1 MNIDFVK
8 TLGWFLILVLAQV
21 FVLNHIHLFGF
32 ATPLPYVYF
41 ILLFRRNCPQWVIVL
56 WGFIMG
62 LLIDTV
68 SNTPGVSSGSLTLI
82 AALQPYILRAF
93 VSHDNAEDLQ
103 PGVTSLGFGR
113 YVWYSLI
120 LTFVYCIVFFS
131 LDMFSFFNFFV
142 WLQCVVGSTIL
153 TLLFLLVIEHVRSR
167 A

>member
-1 MNIDFVK
+1 
-8 TLGWFLILVLAQV
+8 
-21 FVLNHIHLFGF
+21 
-32 ATPLPYVYF
+32 
-41 ILLFRRNCPQWVIVL
+41 
-56 WGFIMG
+56 MG
-62 LLIDTV
+62 LLIDTF

-82 AALQPYILRAF
+82 AALQPYILRVF

>member
-21 FVLNHIHLFGF
+21 FVLNHIHLFSF

-62 LLIDTV
+62 LLIDTF